1 MRPSHAALLAQT
13 LLGIAAASNGAH
25 AADYPSYPVEA
36 ARNVVAL
43 PPAAVG
49 EYFAWASLYGGVHGG
64 VGQAESDLYP
74 LSQRARDLSKD
85 AFRGTP
91 VAKHG
96 GQPVLG
102 KDFAFRPGHHEAE
115 VFGGFAGY
123 NEQVEDVVYGLELD
137 YSRSG
142 FKPSNHQIFAPGDIQ
157 LHSGG
162 VNYDVALHGRA
173 SVAVK
178 DYGTLR
184 ARAGWAVGS
193 FLPFATLGIAVG
205 HATVTTAVT
214 GVAEGGGKSF
224 DSSVITRNNAY
235 APGLAAGVGVDIL
248 LYRSAFIRAEYQFV
262 RFGNFKDTVSDAL
275 SARDGVVDIH
285 VARAGVGAKF

>member
-1 MRPSHAALLAQT
+1 MRQSHASRVARIVLGLAT
-13 LLGIAAASNGAH
+13 LTSGAQ
-25 AADYPSYPVEA
+25 AADYPAYPMEA

-43 PPAAVG
+43 PPAGVG
-49 EYFAWASLYGGVHGG
+49 EVFAWAGLYGGVHGG
-64 VGQAESDLYP
+64 VGQAETDLYA

-85 AFRGTP
+85 AFKGTP
-91 VAKHG
+91 VGTHG

-102 KDFAFRPGHHEAE
+102 KDFRFRPGHHEAE
-115 VFGGFAGY
+115 LFGGFAGY
-123 NEQVEDVVYGLELD
+123 NEQVEDVVYGVEVD

-142 FKPSNHQIFAPGDIQ
+142 LKPSTHDIVPGSALLSQ
-157 LHSGG
+157 GG
-162 VNYDVALHGRA
+162 VNYNVALHGRA

-184 ARAGWAVGS
+184 ARAGWAVGA

-224 DSSVITRNNAY
+224 DSTLITRNTAY
-235 APGLAAGVGVDIL
+235 APGLAAGVGLDIL
-248 LYRSAFIRAEYQFV
+248 LHRSAFIRAEYQFV

-275 SARDGVVDIH
+275 SARGGVVDIH
-285 VARAGVGAKF
+285 VARAGVGARF